1 MDKMKNLYRQAYY
14 SYKGLFGWLNWPAY
28 LSTIIFRP
36 SLNVAMIALVGKFAL
51 NPEAAGVFVINMT
64 AYQIPFL
71 VLAGITNCVTRDRF
85 FGTLQFTY
93 FSRGSRTVAYFS
105 KSVFHLP
112 NAFLVVA
119 IVLFSSWLILG
130 LDFGEVN
137 WLTMIISILVITITS
152 ATAGLFIGN
161 FAIIMSNW
169 AMVYGV
175 FSGMMLA
182 LNGVIIPVTSLP
194 RILQPISQMLPLT
207 HGLVA
212 FRQAF
217 EGASIMAVSN
227 DLSLELLVGFVYA
240 IAGLLLY
247 RLMEREAKR
256 RGTLGAPGA

>member
-1 MDKMKNLYRQAYY
+1 MKNWYRQAYY

-28 LSTIIFRP
+28 ISTIIFRP
-36 SLNVAMIALVGKFAL
+36 FLNVALIALVGKFAL
-51 NPEAAGVFVINMT
+51 NPEAAEAFIINMT
-64 AYQIPFL
+64 AYQIPFI

-85 FGTLQFTY
+85 FGTLQFMY

-112 NAFLVVA
+112 NAFLVVT
-119 IVLFSSWLILG
+119 IVLFSAWLILG

-137 WLTMIISILVITITS
+137 WLSMVVSILVITISS

-182 LNGVIIPVTSLP
+182 LNGVVIPIASLP
-194 RILQPISQMLPLT
+194 GFLQPISQILPLT

-217 EGASIMAVSN
+217 TGASITFVSN
-227 DLSLELLVGFVYA
+227 NLLLELLVGFIYA
-240 IAGLLLY
+240 ITGLLLY

-256 RGTLGAPGA
+256 RGTLGSPGA